1 MQPLLPRSSLT
12 TPGSHLISSPPISS
26 GVWVDCG
33 HTSFCCA
40 LPGTLCLTLT
50 LLYHSSLALTWT
62 QSQILPWTS
71 DSETAYTWIQARSS
85 GFLWADSLLSRFPLP
100 WSQSCYSSP
109 GSGFFPMPQLPTES
123 ALRDTKPQEGRD
135 DAKKRYLGSWSSG
148 QERYPEE
155 MVHGTGF
162 LERRDTCF
170 ERHNL
175 KPSTMANF
183 SLSFNLWL
191 SVFTTSL
198 SHWAWK
204 SRARSSPWGLE
215 PN

>member
-1 MQPLLPRSSLT
+1 MKRQQERRLVYEEEKSSCQNWPVKNPTISFGPSTHFSRLKGSRKKCYIQIQMQPLLPRSSLT

-135 DAKKRYLGSWSSG
+135 DAKKRYPGS
-148 QERYPEE
+148 
-155 MVHGTGF
+155 
-162 LERRDTCF
+162 
-170 ERHNL
+170 
-175 KPSTMANF
+175 
-183 SLSFNLWL
+183 
-191 SVFTTSL
+191 
-198 SHWAWK
+198 
-204 SRARSSPWGLE
+204 
-215 PN
+215 